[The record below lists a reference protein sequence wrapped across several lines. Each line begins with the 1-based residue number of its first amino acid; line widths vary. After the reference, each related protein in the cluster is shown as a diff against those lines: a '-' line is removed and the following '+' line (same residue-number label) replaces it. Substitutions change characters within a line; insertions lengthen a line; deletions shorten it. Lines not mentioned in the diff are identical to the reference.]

1 MNDASPAL
9 AWWGLAAAL
18 VALLVAIACV
28 ALLVRRLGRLSSVL
42 ASFREGDFTI
52 RARVSRADLFAREA
66 LEELNQL
73 GDALRAH
80 RLGELEAWG
89 LLRKVLAEVDV
100 VVLAFAGD
108 GRLRLANDAATRAL
122 GKPLSAMS
130 GHQAAELGLA
140 DLLEGDAPRVVKDS
154 TALGSGPWE
163 LRRGAFRL
171 AGEGHTLVVLADVSG
186 ALREQEREAWKRLI
200 RVIGHE
206 INNSLAPIQSISD
219 NLGKLLARTPRADDW
234 EEDVMGGLSIIGRRA
249 EGLGRFMTAYSR
261 LARLPPPV
269 FAPVEIA
276 TWVQRAV
283 KLEQRL
289 EIEIQGGPE
298 VSVPG
303 DADQLDQLLINLLK
317 NAVEASL
324 ERGGG
329 VRVRWTVAEST
340 LEVVI
345 DDDGPGISD
354 TTNLFVPFFTTKPGG
369 SGIGLAIARQIAEAH
384 GGHAWLRGRPD
395 GRGARAIVTLPVRQ
409 GDRAPMSRA

>member
-1 MNDASPAL
+1 
-9 AWWGLAAAL
+9 
-18 VALLVAIACV
+18 
-28 ALLVRRLGRLSSVL
+28 
-42 ASFREGDFTI
+42 
-52 RARVSRADLFAREA
+52 
-66 LEELNQL
+66 
-73 GDALRAH
+73 
-80 RLGELEAWG
+80 
-89 LLRKVLAEVDV
+89 
-100 VVLAFAGD
+100 
-108 GRLRLANDAATRAL
+108 
-122 GKPLSAMS
+122 
-130 GHQAAELGLA
+130 
-140 DLLEGDAPRVVKDS
+140 
-154 TALGSGPWE
+154 
-163 LRRGAFRL
+163 
-171 AGEGHTLVVLADVSG
+171 
-186 ALREQEREAWKRLI
+186 
-200 RVIGHE
+200 
-206 INNSLAPIQSISD
+206 
-219 NLGKLLARTPRADDW
+219 
-234 EEDVMGGLSIIGRRA
+234 
-249 EGLGRFMTAYSR
+249 
-261 LARLPPPV
+261 
-269 FAPVEIA
+269 VEIA